1 MSKRT
6 AAAAGLGAGTGTGGG
21 AGSSAGGSSSQ
32 ALTRASVPFDQLV
45 SLQKRSWQLLCSL
58 EELQTE
64 LVLGGEGIVMQW
76 PQLLSRL
83 SGLLSHLVFLSS
95 SLTSPQTTFY
105 SSQLNTLETALRR
118 EALSSNLFSPNT
130 ADQPNEAREAIR
142 AKPYQ
147 LPASVDK
154 LRFSDVAAS
163 SPSRSGG
170 QKGGAP
176 PTQAVGSDRTGNK
189 LPFLTVHPFEPLPGM
204 ATAASINDSG
214 NPSAGAAAGGGG
226 QAANGTENVSAEDP
240 TAVGQHLNYLYNLL
254 RTRPDDTVSAEDT
267 VSLRSALPFLLPD
280 SHHPSDE
287 VPSSVSQ
294 AQADKLRLLQ
304 RTHDRNALRS
314 LRTWFHLA
322 SATDENGVRYDWKTR
337 VGQEDLD
344 ALLAPDDAPA
354 GGGAVE
360 EEEPLMEEDLEE
372 EEEEE
377 GEDSDAD
384 MEDVG

>member
-6 AAAAGLGAGTGTGGG
+6 VAAAGLGGSG
-21 AGSSAGGSSSQ
+21 AGANNPSAGGTQ
-32 ALTRASVPFDQLV
+32 TLTRASVPFDQLV

-105 SSQLNTLETALRR
+105 SSQLNALEAALRR
-118 EALSSNLFSPNT
+118 EALSSNLFSPQT

-147 LPASVDK
+147 LPANVGK
-154 LRFSDVAAS
+154 LRFSDLAS
-163 SPSRSGG
+163 HSGSSKG
-170 QKGGAP
+170 QASGTTSA
-176 PTQAVGSDRTGNK
+176 SDRTGNK
-189 LPFLTVHPFEPLPGM
+189 LPFLTVHPYEPLPGM
-204 ATAASINDSG
+204 ATTSASTESG
-214 NPSAGAAAGGGG
+214 GNTTAGGG
-226 QAANGTENVSAEDP
+226 QTGTNDGPAEDP

-254 RTRPDDTVSAEDT
+254 RTRSDDTVSAEET
-267 VSLRSALPFLLPD
+267 VFLRSALPSLLPG
-280 SHHPSDE
+280 SEASDQQ
-287 VPSSVSQ
+287 VPSSVTQ
-294 AQADKLRLLQ
+294 TQADSLRTLQ
-304 RTHDRNALRS
+304 RTHDRHALRS
-314 LRTWFHLA
+314 LRTWYHLA
-322 SATDENGVRYDWKTR
+322 AATDENGVRYDWKTR

-344 ALLAPDDAPA
+344 ALLAPDD
-354 GGGAVE
+354 GGGGGVE
-360 EEEPLMEEDLEE
+360 EQEPLMEEDLEE
-372 EEEEE
+372 GEE